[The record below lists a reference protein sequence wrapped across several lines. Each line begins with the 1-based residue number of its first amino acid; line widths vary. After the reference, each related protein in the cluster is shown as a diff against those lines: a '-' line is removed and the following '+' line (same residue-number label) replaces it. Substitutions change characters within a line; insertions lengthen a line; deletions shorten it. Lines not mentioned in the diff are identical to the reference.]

1 MSVIC
6 YIMHT
11 GDAECSR
18 LSKLYALICFIHSV
32 KYYHYWY
39 NTGGVTVCAPTYCEH
54 FGDEG
59 GSGGIFGTVS
69 TRLVDDLFGCDGSRL
84 TYLYI
89 LRWVLSLVGYI
100 DG

>member
-18 LSKLYALICFIHSV
+18 ISKLYALICFIHSV
-32 KYYHYWY
+32 KYYHYWWD
-39 NTGGVTVCAPTYCEH
+39 TGGVTVCAHTYCEH

-59 GSGGIFGTVS
+59 GSGGIFGTAS
-69 TRLVDDLFGCDGSRL
+69 ARLVDDLLYCDGSRL